1 MNVII
6 SLKKMIK
13 LKQAETTE
21 DLALIQQL
29 SHEIWHEYYPAIV
42 SVTQID
48 YMLNKFHS
56 IEALQNQIDAGQ
68 KFFLIM
74 DGNKV
79 IGYCAFSEKNGAAFL
94 HKFYILSSSRGNG
107 IGGEVFKQILD
118 LLTDNK
124 KISLQVNRRNFK
136 SVNFY
141 FKQGFSIEYVKDF
154 DIGVG
159 YTMDDFVMTK
169 ILS

>member
-1 MNVII
+1 
-6 SLKKMIK
+6 MIK

-42 SVTQID
+42 SVKQID

-56 IEALQNQIDAGQ
+56 IEALQHQINEDQ

-74 DGNKV
+74 NETKA
-79 IGYCAFSEKNGAAFL
+79 IGYCAFSEKNGAVFL
-94 HKFYILSSSRGNG
+94 HKFYILANSRRTG
-107 IGGEVFKQILD
+107 IGSEVFRQILD
-118 LLTDNK
+118 LLNGRE

-154 DIGVG
+154 DIGDG